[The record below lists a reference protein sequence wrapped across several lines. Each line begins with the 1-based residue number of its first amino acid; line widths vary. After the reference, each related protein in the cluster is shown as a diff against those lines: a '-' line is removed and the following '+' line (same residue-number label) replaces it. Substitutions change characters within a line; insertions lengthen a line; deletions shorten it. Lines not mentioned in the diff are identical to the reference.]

1 MSGNTNPNA
10 SDYQCFHDNLMT
22 IYNGT
27 DGKLIISRRVD
38 LARRSDE
45 NAIVSQATIEALT
58 ADLVEHVVP
67 LEVARIHKNVDNVNA
82 MLSKGILV
90 DSSYVKS
97 IEIRIVGDLHF
108 QNLQFIDAILSAIEV
123 NLSDTGSTIFQLGS
137 SFKQSRLP
145 RASVTLNEVTVD
157 RFDLRGEVI
166 QVVDIVNSTIRQLDA
181 FPPNI
186 TSLTIS
192 IKFTMGADIPSF
204 MCSTH
209 GRYTGAMFRAIQ
221 SHLDSSTSALRSV
234 TIRTLTDEPEVYHS
248 LIGFMKFVDM
258 REMYVIVFDAVTNDE
273 ITIGGTLSSGEHG
286 VAGTSWSIDATIRRR
301 SAPYWGTSKYVF
313 AAEAM
318 IAANRHGTLQLIK
331 LVDDLRAAA
340 GARVATEQ
348 QL

>member
-1 MSGNTNPNA
+1 MSDTKQNTA
-10 SDYQCFHDNLMT
+10 SYHSARDNLLA
-22 IYNGT
+22 IYTANT
-27 DGKLIISRRVD
+27 QNGKLIIRRRDALPLDEVVDVSR
-38 LARRSDE
+38 
-45 NAIVSQATIEALT
+45 ATIEALT
-58 ADLVEHVVP
+58 ADLMEHVVP
-67 LEVARIHKNVDNVNA
+67 LEVARIRKNDDTVNA
-82 MLSKGILV
+82 MMSKGILV
-90 DSSYVKS
+90 GSSYS
-97 IEIRIVGDLHF
+97 ELEICIVGNLHF

-123 NLSDTGSTIFQLGS
+123 NLDGRGDKESTAFQLV
-137 SFKQSRLP
+137 SFFKRSRP
-145 RASVTLNEVTVD
+145 QVTVVLNGVTVD
-157 RFDLRGEVI
+157 SFDLCSEVI
-166 QVVDIVNSTIRQLDA
+166 QVVDIVNSTIHQLDA

-186 TSLTIS
+186 TTLS
-192 IKFTMGADIPSF
+192 IGVKFTTGADIPSF
-204 MCSTH
+204 MRSTH

-221 SHLDSSTSALRSV
+221 SHLDSSTSALRRV

>member
-1 MSGNTNPNA
+1 MSGNTDPNA
-10 SDYQCFHDNLMT
+10 SDYQCFHDNLKA
-22 IYNGT
+22 IYIGAN
-27 DGKLIISRRVD
+27 GKLIISRHVD

-67 LEVARIHKNVDNVNA
+67 LEVARIRKNDDTVNA
-82 MLSKGILV
+82 MMSKGILV
-90 DSSYVKS
+90 GSGYGES

-108 QNLQFIDAILSAIEV
+108 QNLQFIDIILSAIEV
-123 NLSDTGSTIFQLGS
+123 NLGETNSTALQLGS
-137 SFKQSRLP
+137 FFKRSQP
-145 RASVTLNEVTVD
+145 RASVALNEVIVD
-157 RFDLRGEVI
+157 RFDLRGEAI
-166 QVVDIVNSTIRQLDA
+166 QAVDIVNSTICQLDA

-186 TSLTIS
+186 TSLTIG

-248 LIGFMKFVDM
+248 LIGFMKFVNM
-258 REMYVIVFDAVTNDE
+258 RELYVIVFNTVTSDE
-273 ITIGGTLSSGEHG
+273 IMIVGVLTCSEHG
-286 VAGTSWSIDATIRRR
+286 VFGTSWSINATIRRR

-318 IAANRHGTLQLIK
+318 IAANRQGALRLIK
-331 LVDDLRAAA
+331 LVDNLRAAA
-340 GARVATEQ
+340 AQDTMEQ
-348 QL
+348 RL